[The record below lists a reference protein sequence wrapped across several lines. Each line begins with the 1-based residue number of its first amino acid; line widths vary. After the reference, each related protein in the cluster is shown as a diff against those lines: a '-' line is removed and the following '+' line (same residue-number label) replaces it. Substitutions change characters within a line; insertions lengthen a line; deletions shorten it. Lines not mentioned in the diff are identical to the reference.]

1 MLYTLR
7 VSQKNHG
14 GTVSVLYD
22 RLRLLRKS
30 SRVRN
35 DPQATALRHILLAL
49 INLMASVS
57 PEEAYIIVDVDDQK
71 RSERDSHTEDQ
82 TTESLQM
89 NKRRR
94 VVVTLEDL
102 KREYQDVLDRC
113 SRVERGDFDFEIE
126 EDDEIYDGD
135 VADRSRLNLFSRLSV
150 RKGFEDGSE
159 AIEM

>member
-1 MLYTLR
+1 
-7 VSQKNHG
+7 
-14 GTVSVLYD
+14 
-22 RLRLLRKS
+22 
-30 SRVRN
+30 
-35 DPQATALRHILLAL
+35 
-49 INLMASVS
+49 
-57 PEEAYIIVDVDDQK
+57 
-71 RSERDSHTEDQ
+71 
-82 TTESLQM
+82 M